1 MQSTMHALVFGM
13 ALLRPWPP
21 WPQARPFPCASCR
34 CSRLSASES
43 DPTAAGKSELR
54 VTRWSPAAAFPRGAQ
69 YSEEAAMEAFA
80 GLKYW
85 RYYEFWM
92 WQAGK
97 ATCGAQIANALW
109 EQEHGVP
116 IVAITPSCPRPEHKQ
131 GGHGPCGGHVP
142 KSMEKFFNFSA
153 AAFLVVATP
162 YSYWGFQNR
171 QGGGG
176 GWYDRDKTWHSLYDA
191 QLGDPLGNATVI
203 PEPGSETPMSW
214 TRNFEFASV
223 SVNCSSGEGT
233 IVPKGAELL

>member
-1 MQSTMHALVFGM
+1 MWSSGRTFDGI
-13 ALLRPWPP
+13 P
-21 WPQARPFPCASCR
+21 
-34 CSRLSASES
+34 
-43 DPTAAGKSELR
+43 AAG